1 MGYIPGRPLVLLAIV
16 PMALGFASRWDKSL
30 LWPMLAVDG
39 FILLVAVLDLLWARK
54 PLVTVSRDTRPIF
67 SVGQPNP
74 VKLIV
79 RSRARRKLR
88 VRVQDDVFDEA
99 SVTDLPIEL
108 DLPRG
113 ERVERRYHV
122 TPHKRGSYHLGDH
135 WVRYRSPL
143 GLWIR
148 QIRFEADTAIRVY
161 PDVKSIRTFEL
172 LAKSNRDAAMVR
184 ALRKR
189 GGESEFER
197 LREYN
202 RADEYRSIDWKATA
216 RRRTLISRE
225 YQLETNQSVLFVLDG
240 GRLMTG
246 ESQGL
251 SLFDHALNATL
262 MLSHIAA
269 KNGDNV
275 GLMSF
280 SDEVRRFAPPTSG
293 PKAAQR
299 IVTSSYDLMPE
310 LVETRFDLAFEHLGA
325 RLRKRSLVV
334 VFTQIQD
341 DAAAAAL
348 TKLMYGLLPRH
359 LPLAVLM
366 RDVDV
371 DDILQRPPPE
381 PGTNR
386 LDGYL
391 RAAAAE
397 ATSWQARQAR
407 ALKQRGVLL
416 LDAAPHDLTPAL
428 INRYLEIKARHL
440 L

>member
-16 PMALGFASRWDKSL
+16 PVVLGFMSRWDKSL
-30 LWPMLAVDG
+30 LWPMLAVDAL
-39 FILLVAVLDLLWARK
+39 ILVVAVIDALWARK
-54 PLVTVSRDTRPIF
+54 PLIYVSRDARPIF

-74 VKLIV
+74 VKLTI
-79 RSRARRKLR
+79 RSRANRRLQLE
-88 VRVQDDVFDEA
+88 VRDDVFDEA
-99 SVTDLPIEL
+99 SVPDLPIEVEL
-108 DLPRG
+108 ARG
-113 ERVERRYHV
+113 GRAERRYHV
-122 TPHKRGSYHLGDH
+122 TPHRRGAYVLGDH

-143 GLWIR
+143 NLWIR
-148 QIRFEADTAIRVY
+148 QLRIEAELPIRVY

-172 LAKSNRDAAMVR
+172 LAKSNREAAMVR

-197 LREYN
+197 LRDYN
-202 RADEYRSIDWKATA
+202 REDEYRSIDWKATA

-280 SDEVRRFAPPTSG
+280 SDEVRRFTPPTSG

-310 LVETRFDLAFEHLGA
+310 LVDTRFDLAFEHLGV

-348 TKLMYGLLPRH
+348 ARLMYGLLPRH

-366 RDVDV
+366 RNVDV
-371 DDILQRPPPE
+371 DELLHRPPPE

-397 ATSWQARQAR
+397 ATSWQSRQAR

-416 LDAAPHDLTPAL
+416 LEAAPQDLTPAL
-428 INRYLEIKARHL
+428 INRYLEVKARHL